1 MKLNQLAATG
11 LTVATLAMGGAPVAA
26 KMPALTDTVSTAT
39 KGTLYT
45 VATAHL
51 DTQWLWTI
59 QTTIRDFLPKTFN
72 ENFALMEKFPDYVFS
87 FEGAFRYLLIR
98 EYYPKAF
105 ERIRELVKAGRWR
118 VCGSSVDAGD
128 VNVPSPESVIRQI
141 LYGNGFFRD
150 ELGATSCDIF
160 LPDCFGFGFAL
171 PSLAAHCGLTG
182 FSTGKLN
189 WGGVLVPFDIGVWEG
204 VDGSRLVASLKPDSY
219 NSKIGAD
226 IGRDKKEVA
235 RIAGNERAYGVPVA
249 YRYYGTGD
257 TGGAPTT
264 GSVEWIEKSM
274 AADGPVKVLSAGA
287 DQMFRDLT
295 PAQVGRLPH
304 YKGELLLT
312 THGTGCYTAQAPMK
326 RWNRMNERLA
336 AAAER
341 AAVAAH
347 WLGGAQYP
355 RDFLRTA
362 WIRFL
367 WHQFHDDL
375 TGTSIPE
382 AYQFSWNDEVI
393 SLNQFASVLE
403 ESVGAVARA
412 LDTTTSGG
420 AALVVYNPLSVARE
434 DVVEASVR
442 LKGAKSRAVRV
453 VDAASG
459 VEVASQVVS
468 VRQGTVR
475 MLFLAKMPPVGF
487 KVYQVFPAKD
497 KPAAQDAVS
506 ADKARLENGRYLVT
520 LDANGDVAGIRDK
533 KAGRELLTA
542 PHQLQLLAQEDP
554 VFWAAWEI
562 THADISRPP
571 AAVIAGPARIR
582 AMEKGPVRAAVEVK
596 RLVRGSTVTQTIRL
610 AAGQAGDRVE
620 FDTRLDWRTP
630 HCLLKAAF
638 PLTVKNTTA
647 TYDLGLGTIERGNNT
662 KKLYE
667 VPAQKWADLTDR
679 KGDYGVAVL
688 SDSKYGWDKPA
699 TDTLR
704 LTLLHNPKA
713 TDKDRNI
720 VHQDWQEFGRHQFQY
735 AVTGHEGGWDEAGVA
750 WQAERFD
757 QPLVAFH
764 APSHHGALGR
774 EFSMLGVSSLKV
786 AVNAVK
792 LAEKGDEV
800 VVRVFNLSPKS
811 VTGARLSVA
820 GGITSAREVTGGEQ
834 TKDAATV
841 SDAGLLI
848 NLKPYEPKSFALKL
862 RKAKSELAAPGSVP
876 APLPYDLALTSREGN
891 AGAPDSIPAELFP
904 ESVDFRGV
912 RFAMGPKDGM
922 NAVASAGQRLP
933 VPAGKARAYIL
944 AAADGADTTGTFLVD
959 RRQHRR
965 RVQAMTGF
973 IGQADS
979 RIVGGKLVMDGSRL
993 SRGFI
998 KRDPVAWVS
1007 THLHDAAGQN
1017 QLYTYGCLYSYAIDL
1032 PLGAK
1037 SLTLPDNPRIRVY
1050 AVSFAGETNDRTVAA
1065 QRLYD

>member
-1 MKLNQLAATG
+1 MKLNLLAATG
-11 LTVATLAMGGAPVAA
+11 LTAAILTLGGAPVAA
-26 KMPALTDTVSTAT
+26 KTSAVTDKDSTAT

-72 ENFALMEKFPDYVFS
+72 ENFALMEKFPGYVFN
-87 FEGAFRYLLIR
+87 FEGAFRYMLIR
-98 EYYPKAF
+98 EYYPQAF
-105 ERIRELVKAGRWR
+105 EHIRQLAKAGRWR

-128 VNVPSPESVIRQI
+128 VNVPSPESLVRQI

-160 LPDCFGFGFAL
+160 LPDCFGFGYAL
-171 PSLAAHCGLTG
+171 PSIAAHCGLTG

-189 WGGVLVPFDIGVWEG
+189 WGGVIVPFDIGAWEG
-204 VDGSRLVASLKPDSY
+204 VDGSKLVASLKPDSY
-219 NSKIGAD
+219 NSKIEHD
-226 IGRDKKEVA
+226 IGSDPKEMS
-235 RIAGNERAYGVPVA
+235 RIARNGRDHGVPVA

-264 GSVEWIEKSM
+264 GSVEWIEKSIT
-274 AADGPVKVLSAGA
+274 ADGPVKVLSAGA
-287 DQMFRDLT
+287 DQLYRDLT
-295 PAQVGRLPH
+295 PAQIKRLPL

-312 THGTGCYTAQAPMK
+312 THGTGCYSAQAPMK

-336 AAAER
+336 DAAER
-341 AAVAAH
+341 AAVAAQ

-375 TGTSIPE
+375 TGTSVPG

-393 SLNQFASVLE
+393 SLNQFAGVLE

-420 AALVVYNPLSVARE
+420 EALVVYNPLAVERE

-453 VDAASG
+453 VDATTG
-459 VEVASQVVS
+459 EEVPSQVLS
-468 VRQGTVR
+468 VRAGTVR
-475 MLFLAKMPPVGF
+475 MLLLAKMPPVGF
-487 KVYQVFPAKD
+487 KVYQVSAAKE
-497 KPAAQDAVS
+497 KVAGTGAS
-506 ADKARLENGRYLVT
+506 ADKTRIENERYLVT

-533 KAGRELLTA
+533 KAGRELLKA

-562 THADISRPP
+562 THADISRDP
-571 AAVIAGPARIR
+571 AEVVAGPAKIR
-582 AMEKGPVRAAVEVK
+582 VMEKGPVRAAVEVK

-610 AAGQAGDRVE
+610 AAGEAGDRVE

-638 PLTVKNTTA
+638 PLSVKNTTA

-679 KGDYGVAVL
+679 QGDYGVAIL
-688 SDSKYGWDKPA
+688 SESKYGWDKPA

-713 TDKDRNI
+713 TDKDKNI
-720 VHQDWQEFGRHQFQY
+720 VHQDWQEFGRHHFKY
-735 AVTGHEGGWDEAGVA
+735 AVTGHQGGWDDAGVA

-764 APSHHGALGR
+764 AQPQEGVLGR
-774 EFSMLGVSSLKV
+774 EFSLLNVNSPSV
-786 AVNAVK
+786 AVKAVK
-792 LAEKGDEV
+792 MAEKGDEV
-800 VVRVFNLSPKS
+800 VVRVFNLSPKL
-811 VTGARLSVA
+811 VKGARLSLA
-820 GGITSAREVTGGEQ
+820 GGIASAREVTGAEDEKG
-834 TKDAATV
+834 AATV
-841 SDAGLLI
+841 AGGDLLI
-848 NLKPYEPKSFALKL
+848 SLKPYEPKSFALKL
-862 RKAKSELAAPGSVP
+862 GKTKAAIEFPGSVA
-876 APLPYDLALTSREGN
+876 APLPYDITATTPEGQP
-891 AGAPDSIPAELFP
+891 GAPNSIPAELFP
-904 ESVDFRGV
+904 EAVSFRGV
-912 RFAMGPKDGM
+912 RFAMGPKDGA
-922 NAVASAGQRLP
+922 NAVACAGQKVT
-933 VPAGKARAYIL
+933 VPPGMRRAYIL
-944 AAADGADTTGTFLVD
+944 AAAEGPDTTGTFLAD
-959 RRQHRR
+959 RRPLRLR
-965 RVQAMTGF
+965 IQAMTGF

-979 RIVGGKLVMDGSRL
+979 RVVDGKLVVDGSRL

-1007 THLHDAAGQN
+1007 THLHDAAGAN
-1017 QLYTYGCLYSYAIDL
+1017 QPYIFGSLYSYALDL
-1032 PLGAK
+1032 PAGA
-1037 SLTLPDNPRIRVY
+1037 SSITLPDNQRIRVY
-1050 AVSFAGETNDRTVAA
+1050 AISFADETNDRTVAT